1 MSDRFE
7 NSWQNHSVEYIDNQ
21 ISENKLEFV
30 VINDPELD
38 FELVQEAWMNEK
50 YLVAVAHKIDGEWRV
65 TFIPYGEFCQLFWQA
80 LVAIYQSFS
89 KFVSEQTQSSVQA
102 ESGYS
107 F

>member
-50 YLVAVAHKIDGEWRV
+50 YLVAVAH
-65 TFIPYGEFCQLFWQA
+65 
-80 LVAIYQSFS
+80 
-89 KFVSEQTQSSVQA
+89 
-102 ESGYS
+102 
-107 F
+107 

>member
-65 TFIPYGEFCQLFWQA
+65 TFIPDGELPTILASFGRNLSIFLKVCQ
-80 LVAIYQSFS
+80 
-89 KFVSEQTQSSVQA
+89 
-102 ESGYS
+102 
-107 F
+107 